1 MTRELKNSAALFEQA
16 NHRVPAGVNSNTRAR
31 KPHPIYFQ
39 RAGGPHLWDVDGN
52 RYIDVTLGNG
62 AILLG
67 HGDPGVQ
74 EAVAKALET
83 GLTNGVEWE
92 KAAEVA
98 DLFLRA
104 VPTMDLVRFTNTGT
118 EAVLHALH
126 LARHAT
132 GRARVAKVEGSYH
145 GWSDEMF
152 VSVWADLRKA
162 GTPDDIAPLPGMPGL
177 ARELVEAVL
186 VMPFNDI
193 ERSTALIE
201 RHAGDLAAVI
211 LEPVMINMGFIQPR
225 RKYLQALRDACTKHG
240 VVLIFDEL
248 LTGFNLAPGGA
259 QEVYGVTPDLAT
271 YGKALANGYPIAAL
285 AGKEDLMRMTE
296 PGNGP
301 AFVGTFNGHVVS
313 LAAASAAL
321 PVLTTGSVQEAVG
334 ARNRRMAE
342 AFGRM
347 AEGLGVPAQLLGG
360 GSHFHW
366 YFTQSDV
373 RDYRSAA
380 TTSTAAYAAFA
391 NVLFDEGIVYLPNP
405 LSHHAISLAHDDGV
419 VDKLESAFR
428 KGLEAAVVTAAG

>member
-1 MTRELKNSAALFEQA
+1 MTREHKNSAALFEQA
-16 NHRVPAGVNSNTRAR
+16 YHRIPAGVNSNTRAR
-31 KPHPIYFQ
+31 KPHPIYFE
-39 RAGGPHLWDVDGN
+39 RAAGPHVWDVDGN
-52 RYIDVTLGNG
+52 RYVDVIMGNG

-74 EAVAKALET
+74 DAVAKALET
-83 GLTNGVEWE
+83 GLTNGLEWE
-92 KAAEVA
+92 RAAEVA
-98 DLFLRA
+98 DLFLKC

-152 VSVWADLRKA
+152 VSVWADIAKA
-162 GTPDDIAPLPGMPGL
+162 GTPDDIMPLPGMPGL
-177 ARELVEAVL
+177 ARELVDAVL

-211 LEPVMINMGFIQPR
+211 LEPVMINMGFIEPAR
-225 RKYLQALRDACTKHG
+225 DYLQALREACTKHG

-285 AGKEDLMRMTE
+285 AGSEDLMRMTE
-296 PGNGP
+296 PGKGP

-321 PVLTTGSVQEAVG
+321 PVLTDGSVQKTVG
-334 ARNRRMAE
+334 ARNKRLAE
-342 AFGRM
+342 AFGRI
-347 AEGLGVPAQLLGG
+347 AQGLGVPAQLLGG

-366 YFTQSDV
+366 YFTPNDV

-380 TTSTAAYAAFA
+380 TTSAAAYGAFA
-391 NVLFDEGIVYLPNP
+391 GALFDQGIIHLPNP
-405 LSHHAISLAHDDGV
+405 LSHHAISLAHDDSV
-419 VDKLESAFR
+419 LDALENAFR
-428 KGLEAAVVTAAG
+428 VGLEAAVVTAAG

>member
-1 MTRELKNSAALFEQA
+1 MVRELNKSAALFERA
-16 NHRVPAGVNSNTRAR
+16 YHRVPAGVNSNTRAR
-31 KPHPIYFQ
+31 KPHPIYFE
-39 RAGGPHLWDVDGN
+39 RAAGPHVWDADGN
-52 RYIDVTLGNG
+52 RYIDVTMGNG

-83 GLTNGVEWE
+83 GLTNGLEWE
-92 KAAEVA
+92 RSAEVA
-98 DLFLRA
+98 DLFLKA

-132 GRARVAKVEGSYH
+132 GRARVAKVEGCYH

-152 VSVWADLRKA
+152 VSVWADIAKA
-162 GTPDDIAPLPGMPGL
+162 GPPDDIAPLPGMPGL
-177 ARELVEAVL
+177 TRELVDAVL

-201 RHAGDLAAVI
+201 RHASDLAAVI
-211 LEPVMINMGFIQPR
+211 LEPVMINMGFIEPAR
-225 RKYLQALRDACTKHG
+225 DYLRSLRDACTKYG

-285 AGKEDLMRMTE
+285 AGSEHLMRMTE
-296 PGNGP
+296 PGKGP

-321 PVLTTGSVQEAVG
+321 PVLGGGSVQETVG
-334 ARNRRMAE
+334 ARNKRLAE
-342 AFGRM
+342 AFSRI
-347 AEGLGVPAQLLGG
+347 AKGLGVPAQLLGG

-366 YFTQSDV
+366 YFTPDEV

-380 TTSTAAYAAFA
+380 RTSAAAYTAFA
-391 NVLFDEGIVYLPNP
+391 NALFDEGVVHLPNP
-405 LSHHAISLAHDDGV
+405 LSHHAISLAHGDGV
-419 VDKLESAFR
+419 LDALEDAFR
-428 KGLEAAVVTAAG
+428 VGLEAAVVTTAE